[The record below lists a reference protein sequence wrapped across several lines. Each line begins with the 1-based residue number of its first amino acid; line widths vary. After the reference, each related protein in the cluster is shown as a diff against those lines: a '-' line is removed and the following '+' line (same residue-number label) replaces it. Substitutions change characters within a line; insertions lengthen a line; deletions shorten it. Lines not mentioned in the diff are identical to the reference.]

1 MFSNNVEHGCILIK
15 RRNKKTETRKQKRGN
30 VEHGCILIKRR
41 NKKTET
47 RKQKRGDPGDHEKL
61 KFK

>member
-1 MFSNNVEHGCILIK
+1 MFGN
-15 RRNKKTETRKQKRGN
+15 N

-47 RKQKRGDPGDHEKL
+47 RKQKRGDPGDHEKTRL
-61 KFK
+61 YFNKKKQENRNKKTETRGSFF

>member
-1 MFSNNVEHGCILIK
+1 LYF
-15 RRNKKTETRKQKRGN
+15 NKKEETRKQKRGN